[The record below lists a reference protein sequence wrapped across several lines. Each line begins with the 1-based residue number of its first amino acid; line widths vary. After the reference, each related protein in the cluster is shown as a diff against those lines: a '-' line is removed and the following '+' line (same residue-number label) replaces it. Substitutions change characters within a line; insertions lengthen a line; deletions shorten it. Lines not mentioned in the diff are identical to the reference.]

1 MVRVT
6 KKWELELSS
15 RSDQNPMKKQRL
27 LDTSRI
33 LLAHGLEYFEAVEL
47 GHIPEDDDDDQ
58 ESE

>member
-15 RSDQNPMKKQRL
+15 SAVQTPRKKQRL

-33 LLAHGLEYFEAVEL
+33 LLAHGLEFREAVEL
-47 GHIPEDDDDDQ
+47 GQIPEDDDDDQ